1 MSSPNINPSIGNS
14 LINPS
19 FGNRLMPSDQ
29 VANLSPSLYSAAS
42 NSNLNA
48 AQMNQV
54 NQIAGTVAL
63 NKQLLSMDKKAAQ
76 NKWGTLDPATQEQV
90 KAMYGTASYIPT
102 ANQNIFIRAAKN
114 LGNTAL
120 GPFKTAFKVAAN
132 YNQLINT
139 PYLAIRE
146 ITQGANPFDWNVYR
160 KAYDGTMIYD
170 QGSLQKLH
178 QQYGDTDTFVAMK
191 TLQGLKPGAI
201 IDAYGKVN
209 SDIITSITKMINDPQ
224 NFSMMLNSFKAAQ
237 VSVGR
242 DIARVMYHTQPGDNK
257 LYSSSKWNKTS
268 GLLDAITQVVIDPLT
283 WLSGGTAA
291 IAEKETRLAGVL
303 GEKLGAKAGSAIS
316 TAFGQRSAYLAN
328 ILAKD
333 PSEATVAR
341 IFQRPEIQ
349 RTWNEVAGPL
359 IKKYTE
365 AIKAKDYQGAAIAR
379 RDLGRQIPD
388 LNNDGMVEL
397 LSRGEVF
404 DAKSAQNLFSHSE
417 PMTKLLAG
425 NVDGTDYFRNG
436 VPIARRTRM
445 ITSGMNKVLGDLFN
459 GSLEKSAL
467 DKVGPDF
474 IKDLEKVGLEND
486 ASSNLSSEVLNKA
499 TDELSGVKRRLG
511 RFAAR
516 NPGSSAIDITDAGVD
531 RTLGTVRDLA
541 RTIYPKSHSEFF
553 AQAFKDSSESD
564 RVILLRGLYMQI
576 MYNMGLHATSGGKDL
591 MEQILR
597 DKFGNAVNYS
607 TRKEIDIAPELEGS
621 LRSRGTLIKDEG
633 DNMGG
638 LYKASLEGPIHPYQG
653 SKYIGNLPWHGKP
666 GEASLADYAFNF
678 NKDRHV
684 REFINAAGGATR
696 SNFTRQMV
704 DSWSSATLFPRLGI
718 RSAIDEAFFALMGQP
733 GRDLVRYA
741 QGRKLAKM
749 VAAFT
754 GSDELIPPVKRA
766 LLNKIGKN
774 PAKFIADHS
783 TYDGTEKLMQGR
795 LDKTM
800 INGEE
805 AHRIATREDL
815 AAQTIRIFDSIIP
828 PHLHDYMY
836 QAMVHH
842 PDITKAISNSIIG
855 KSGLN
860 ENLAGGDLASQIIS
874 GSNLSQAY
882 KDNNITPGGKN
893 REYSIEEL
901 NRISEVL
908 PALAHYQNFF
918 MKFTKNKANFTGK
931 PQDFFNPAVTFM
943 RHNALRTGKDLEAAT
958 NELLRKI
965 GVNPED
971 MTISN
976 PTALKRY
983 LDFSHQ
989 NIKDVGQGLSP
1000 VESAVKRIEFS
1011 LLDLRDTFH
1020 GGVVHN
1026 PRLTGWIKELASD
1039 IQSESQYMPDKAM
1052 SAALDSVD
1060 FEKFQDLTQGYRP
1073 KGMINADVNLA
1084 KDATNES
1091 RFQAMDRWNGLQHN
1105 AMEWMDAQN
1114 NHMFRQP
1121 ALWLTYAK
1129 MRERYAPV
1137 EKKFIQEQVAQG
1149 VPQDIAQH
1157 NAEKR
1162 FTEIAMD
1169 HAAQTVLTYVDNP
1182 RVKSNL
1188 AWTLRTTGR
1197 FYRATEDFYRR
1208 VFRLRNVTPQVMYR
1222 LRLANVGFQS
1232 NGFIHPDANGDPYLV
1247 MPGDNIMFHAA
1258 NMFTNAISG
1267 NNPLG
1272 PTVKQPLYNDFAFK
1286 LSMGNPSFQQDAGQ
1300 PSLSG
1305 PFVALPVVS
1314 IKYALGWFGGGW
1326 GKQAASGIDKLVL
1339 GPVNQNLTLQKAL
1352 VPASL
1357 QRIWNMIPKGEQD
1370 QQTVSAAMQA
1380 VAYNAANGITYGK
1393 QPGPNTPADEYNI
1406 AKKEYLDKIKVS
1418 VHNILFLR
1426 SFLGMMSP
1434 IAPNLIESKGL
1445 PSYLKNVG
1453 IQGLRPEFSDLLQ
1466 GIMRNAKGQIQD
1478 PYEAALM
1485 AYTGKYPGKLIYTVA
1500 RDASSNIM
1508 VQKTQQTQQW
1518 MQQHGDKINTYG
1530 DAALIF
1536 APNVGNFDPN
1546 TYTWMQAAGLINQKK
1561 LGDYLDDVTNAI
1573 DKQTYFDLRG
1583 LERQAMTNP
1592 ALDAEQRQSYLNQVS
1607 ATIQGMKDRN
1617 PYLEAELN
1625 KQGFG
1630 IGKQENMLVG
1640 LKGILNDPSFP
1651 MTPQVR
1657 NKMGAAVSI
1666 VNAALDQI
1674 ASIGT
1679 DQDVADGGAQKQDIK
1694 NKAIQAI
1701 RELGGAQ
1708 GRNAPEDL
1716 QIQEA
1721 LRAIFTPILDNK
1733 ARTTLKAVG

>member
-1 MSSPNINPSIGNS
+1 MSSPNINPSSN
-14 LINPS
+14 LNPS
-19 FGNRLMPSDQ
+19 FANRQMPNDA

-42 NSNLNA
+42 QSNLNA

-63 NKQLLSMDKKAAQ
+63 NKQLLSMDTKSAQ
-76 NKWGTLDPATQEQV
+76 SKWGTLDPATQEQI
-90 KAMYGTASYIPT
+90 KAMYGTASYIPA
-102 ANQNIFIRAAKN
+102 ANENIAIRATKN
-114 LGNTAL
+114 VFGAAL

-139 PYLAIRE
+139 PYLALRE

-170 QGSLQKLH
+170 QGTLQRLH

-191 TLQGLKPGAI
+191 TLQGLKPGQI

-209 SDIITSITKMINDPQ
+209 GDIIASVTKMINDPQ
-224 NFSMMLNSFKAAQ
+224 NFSTMLNSFKAAQ

-242 DIARVMYHTQPGDNK
+242 DIARVMFHTQPGDNK

-268 GLLDAITQVVIDPLT
+268 GLLDAITQIVIDPLT

-291 IAEKETRLAGVL
+291 VAEKEARFAGVL

-316 TAFGQRSAYLAN
+316 TVMGQRSAYLAN

-349 RTWNEVAGPL
+349 RTWNDFAGPR
-359 IKKYTE
+359 IKEYTD
-365 AIKAKDYQGAAIAR
+365 AIKAKDYKAAEIAR
-379 RDLGRQIPD
+379 RDLGRQVPG

-397 LSRGEVF
+397 LSRNEVF
-404 DAKSAQNLFSHSE
+404 DAKSAEKLFSHSE

-425 NVDGTDYFRNG
+425 NVDGTDFFRNG
-436 VPIARRTRM
+436 VPIARRSRL
-445 ITSGMNKVLGDLFN
+445 IQSGMNRVLGDLFN
-459 GSLEKSAL
+459 GTLEKSDL
-467 DKVGPDF
+467 DKIGPNF

-486 ASSNLSSEVLNKA
+486 PTRNLSTEVLDNA
-499 TDELSGVKRRLG
+499 TSELSGVKRRLG

-516 NPGSSAIDITDAGVD
+516 HPGSGGIDITNEGVD
-531 RTLGTVRDLA
+531 RTLNTVRDLA
-541 RTIYPKSHSEFF
+541 RTIYPKSHSGYF

-576 MYNMGLHATSGGKDL
+576 MHNMGLHATSGGRDL

-607 TRKEIDIAPELEGS
+607 TRKEIEVPAELENS

-633 DNMGG
+633 DRMGG
-638 LYKASLEGPIHPYQG
+638 LYKTSLEGPIHPYQG
-653 SKYIGNLPWHGKP
+653 SKLIGNLPWHGAT
-666 GEASLADYAFNF
+666 GESSLADYAFNF

-684 REFINAAGGATR
+684 REFINATGGATR
-696 SNFTRQMV
+696 NKFTRSMV
-704 DSWSSATLFPRLGI
+704 DGWSSATLFPRLGI
-718 RSAIDEAFFALMGQP
+718 RSAVDEAFFFLMGQP
-733 GRDLVRYA
+733 GRDIVRYA
-741 QGRKLAKM
+741 QGRRLAKGI
-749 VAAFT
+749 ATFT
-754 GSDELIPPVKRA
+754 GSDELIPPIKRM

-783 TYDGTEKLMQGR
+783 TYDGSEKLIQGR

-800 INGEE
+800 INGQE
-805 AHRIATREDL
+805 AHRIATREDIANRTMEIL
-815 AAQTIRIFDSIIP
+815 NSVIP
-828 PHLHDYMY
+828 EHLHDYMY
-836 QAMVHH
+836 QAMIHH
-842 PDITKAISNSIIG
+842 PDIAHAISNSIIG
-855 KSGLN
+855 KSGLD
-860 ENLAGGDLASQIIS
+860 ESLAGGDLASQIIS
-874 GSNLSQAY
+874 NSALTQAY
-882 KDNNITPGGKN
+882 KENGITPSGKN
-893 REYSIEEL
+893 KEYSIEEL
-901 NRISEVL
+901 ARINETL
-908 PALAHYQNFF
+908 PALAHYQNWF
-918 MKFTKNKANFTGK
+918 MKFTKNKANFTGNPK
-931 PQDFFNPAVTFM
+931 DFFNPAVTFM

-971 MTISN
+971 MTVVN
-976 PTALKRY
+976 PKALKGY

-989 NIKDVGQGLSP
+989 NIKDIGAGLSP

-1011 LLDLRDTFH
+1011 LLDMRDTFH

-1039 IQSESQYMPDKAM
+1039 IQSETGYMSDKAM
-1052 SAALDSVD
+1052 SSALDSVD
-1060 FEKFQDLTQGYRP
+1060 FEKFKDLTQGYRP

-1091 RFQAMDRWNGLQHN
+1091 RFQAMDRWNTLQHN

-1114 NHMFRQP
+1114 NHLFRQP

-1129 MRERYAPV
+1129 LRERYAPL
-1137 EKKFIQEQVAQG
+1137 EKKFINEQVSQG
-1149 VPQDIAQH
+1149 VPQEVAAY

-1162 FTEIAMD
+1162 FTEIAMN
-1169 HAAQTVLTYVDNP
+1169 HAGNTVLTYVDNP

-1208 VFRLRNVTPQVMYR
+1208 VFRLKNVTPQVMYR

-1232 NGFIHPDANGDPYLV
+1232 NGFIHPDSNGDPYLV

-1258 NMFTNAISG
+1258 NMFTNAITG
-1267 NNPLG
+1267 NGLNG

-1314 IKYALGWFGGGW
+1314 IKYALGWFGGSW

-1357 QRIWNMIPKGEQD
+1357 QRVWGMIPKGEQD

-1380 VAYNAANGITYGK
+1380 VAYNAANGITYGNP
-1393 QPGPNTPADEYNI
+1393 PGANTPADQYDTVK
-1406 AKKEYLDKIKVS
+1406 ADYLNKIKVTA
-1418 VHNILFLR
+1418 HNILFLR
-1426 SFLGMMSP
+1426 SFLGLMSP
-1434 IAPNLIESKGL
+1434 IAPNLLEDKGV

-1453 IQGLRPEFSDLLQ
+1453 IQGLRPEFSDILQ
-1466 GIMRNAKGQIQD
+1466 GVMRNSKGMIQD

-1485 AYTGKYPGKLIYTVA
+1485 AFTGKHPGKLIYTVA
-1500 RDASSNIM
+1500 RDASTNVM

-1518 MQQHGDKINTYG
+1518 IEQHGDKINKYG

-1536 APNVGNFDPN
+1536 APNVGTFDPN
-1546 TYTWMQAAGLINQKK
+1546 TYSWFQAAGLINQKK
-1561 LGDYLDDVTNAI
+1561 LGDYLNDVTNAI
-1573 DKQTYFDLRG
+1573 DKQTYFDLRS

-1592 ALDAEQRQSYLNQVS
+1592 ELSGDQRQSYINQVT
-1607 ATIQGMKDRN
+1607 AAIQGMKARN
-1617 PYLEAELN
+1617 PYLEADLN

-1630 IGKQENMLVG
+1630 IGKQETMLVD
-1640 LKGILNDPSFP
+1640 LKGILADPSFP
-1651 MTPQVR
+1651 MTSAVR

-1674 ASIGT
+1674 AAIGI
-1679 DQDVADGGAQKQDIK
+1679 DQDVADGGAQKQTIK
-1694 NKAIQAI
+1694 NRAIQAI
-1701 RELGGAQ
+1701 REIGGAQ